1 MNQSTSVNG
10 FYNFLTRSLDN
21 LVTNLSLSQNFM
33 SMQFL
38 QDCISLLQT
47 FHSQLTILVQKL
59 QLPVGEKWLDEYM
72 DESSRLWEACH
83 AIKIAVS
90 SMENFYSAGINLSSS
105 LTDHQIFN
113 PQLSRQ
119 VVRAIS
125 GCQREISA
133 LEEENKGLVETRVD
147 TLAWRLDENNN
158 MRGSKFN
165 GFNGFRGVLYAM
177 RKVTSL
183 ILLILF
189 SGLVYCWPDIC
200 FNNQENSG
208 FEGDI
213 VFGSGFIV
221 SIARL
226 HQRMVEGIN
235 RIGGQPGILVYEFQK
250 TKIVIN
256 ELRVEFEKATKY
268 EEEIINIHGKIE
280 SLNNCFGMLKCGA
293 ENIIG
298 QIDDFFD
305 EIVEDRKK
313 LLDICTTHSH
323 R

>member
-21 LVTNLSLSQNFM
+21 LTNLFLSQNFM

-38 QDCISLLQT
+38 QLALSSLQS
-47 FHSQLTILVQKL
+47 FHSELTILVQKL

-90 SMENFYSAGINLSSS
+90 SMENFYSSGINLASS
-105 LTDHQIFN
+105 LADHHIFN
-113 PQLSRQ
+113 QQVSRQ
-119 VVRAIS
+119 VVRAIT
-125 GCQREISA
+125 GCQREIAA
-133 LEEENKGLVETRVD
+133 LEEENKGLIETRLH
-147 TLAWRLDENNN
+147 TLALRLDENNI
-158 MRGSKFN
+158 MIGSKFN

-177 RKVTSL
+177 RKVTSV

-189 SGLVYCWPDIC
+189 SGLVYCWPNIC

-208 FEGDI
+208 IDGDI
-213 VFGSGFIV
+213 VFGSGFMV
-221 SIARL
+221 STARL
-226 HQRMVEGIN
+226 HQRVEEGIN
-235 RIGGQPGILVYEFQK
+235 HIGGQPGILVYEFQK
-250 TKIVIN
+250 AKTAID
-256 ELRVEFEKATKY
+256 ELKVEFERAMGH
-268 EEEIINIHGKIE
+268 EAEVNDIHGKIE
-280 SLNNCFGMLKCGA
+280 NLKNCFGMLRCGA
-293 ENIIG
+293 ETIVG

-305 EIVEDRKK
+305 EIVEGRKK
-313 LLDICTTHSH
+313 LLDMCTSH